1 MVTWHPISSFLLIP
15 KDLMVYFA
23 FEVIGFC
30 PDKSLRT
37 LMALVSLS
45 PEAPKIFKSIKFL
58 KLFVFEKF

>member
-45 PEAPKIFKSIKFL
+45 PEAPKIL
-58 KLFVFEKF
+58 K